1 MANLSGGWLILG
13 WCCGFKIWDGADGF
27 EICGCADLSG
37 FILFYY
43 FFKVALVD
51 VGLCWWWLVGV
62 VAIGGRCCGNGGCA
76 VVVVDGDDREEI
88 IYYFNV
94 W

>member
-13 WCCGFKIWDGADGF
+13 WCCGFEFWDGADGF
-27 EICGCADLSG
+27 EICGCAN
-37 FILFYY
+37 LFGCVCVCVCF

-51 VGLCWWWLVGV
+51 VGLCQWWLVGV
-62 VAIGGRCCGNGGCA
+62 VAVGGHCCSNGGCA
-76 VVVVDGDDREEI
+76 IVVDGDDREKI

-94 W
+94 